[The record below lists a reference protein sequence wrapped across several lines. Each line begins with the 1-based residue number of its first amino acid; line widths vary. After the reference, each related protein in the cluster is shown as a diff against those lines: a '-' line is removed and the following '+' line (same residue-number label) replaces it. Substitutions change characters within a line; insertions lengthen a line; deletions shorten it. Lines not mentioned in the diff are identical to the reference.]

1 MTTPRSVE
9 TPFDPTLLGSLWR
22 YRWLVLVV
30 IVALGLLGF
39 AASGLEP
46 RQEQWQATAT
56 LVIGDPTAATLFER
70 TGQQPYRYVE
80 NQAAVLR
87 SIPVAEAAR
96 ARLETES
103 PPVSLE
109 VTDIVSSLEVTTN
122 TNTDAISLVFSSDEE
137 HVAIAGANAVIAAY
151 EEVRRTEVYRSFQAS
166 LDQIDASIADSNNE
180 LATLQER
187 IDALVATTVAREEL
201 DAQLADALNGL
212 ASLNWAAAAA
222 SPEELVALEVE
233 IADVIDQLEELQR
246 GLATEQQPA
255 ELSALLLEQ
264 SKAIERKS
272 SLISRRDQLR
282 VDLELLGSGV
292 LVASPAIEATAPEAP
307 SYARNVI
314 LALLLGIPLGT
325 GVAYVLALRRRTFG
339 NRNEPEQILG
349 TPLLAEI
356 PDFRDERLTTEV
368 PVRDAPD
375 SIAAEGFRFAAASL
389 DLRVAPLAAETARR
403 GTNGFSVAFVAPGPG
418 QGKTVVTANTALA
431 AAGEGRRVLAIDAD
445 LGDPRLSRELLA
457 PRDPT
462 YVDVEI
468 SRSAQTQKWRVI
480 DVPLPGGTG
489 TLHLLGP
496 DGLGARSATFYSS
509 DEAKGLIKAA
519 EAAYD
524 MVLIDVP
531 PLLHVAYASTL
542 ISHVMGVAMVV
553 QHGTRVSE
561 ANEAKDRVEL
571 TGSPLIG
578 YVFNGAPLR
587 KDLRGSVASLFRSR
601 AVEADPPT
609 TGAGDAPVV
618 ITAGQPLSPS
628 RPDHAPPS
636 ATTPPRQ
643 ARSEPRNR

>member
-1 MTTPRSVE
+1 MTAPQPLD
-9 TPFDPTLLGSLWR
+9 TPFDPTLLGSSWR
-22 YRWLVLVV
+22 YRWLVLTV
-30 IVALGLLGF
+30 IVTLGLVGF

-56 LVIGDPTAATLFER
+56 LVIGDPTASTLFER

-80 NQAAVLR
+80 NQAAVVR
-87 SIPVAEAAR
+87 SIPVAEAAQ
-96 ARLETES
+96 ALLEAES
-103 PPVSLE
+103 PPIPLE
-109 VTDIVSSLEVTTN
+109 VTEIVASLDVVTN
-122 TNTDAISLVFSSDEE
+122 TNTDAIALTFSSHEE
-137 HVAIAGANAVIAAY
+137 RAAIAGANAVIVAY
-151 EEVRRTEVYRSFQAS
+151 EDVRRTEVYRGFQAS
-166 LDQIDASIADSNNE
+166 LDQIDASIAESNNE

-187 IDALVATTVAREEL
+187 IDALVATTVARDEL
-201 DAQLADALNGL
+201 DAQLLDALDGL
-212 ASLNWAAAAA
+212 TSLDWAAAAA
-222 SPEELVALEVE
+222 SPEELAALETE

-246 GLATEQQPA
+246 GLASEQQPA

-272 SLISRRDQLR
+272 SLIARRDQLR

-307 SYARNVI
+307 SYVRNVI
-314 LALLLGIPLGT
+314 LAILLGIPLGT

-349 TPLLAEI
+349 IPLLAEI

-389 DLRVAPLAAETARR
+389 DLRVAPLAVETASRAA
-403 GTNGFSVAFVAPGPG
+403 NGFSVAFVAPGPG

-431 AAGEGRRVLAIDAD
+431 AATEGRRVLAIDGD

-457 PRDPT
+457 HQDPS
-462 YVDVEI
+462 YVNIEI
-468 SRSAQTQKWRVI
+468 SHSAQAQKWRVV

-489 TLHLLGP
+489 TLHLLGHN
-496 DGLGARSATFYSS
+496 GLGARAATFYSS
-509 DEAKGLIKAA
+509 DEARALIKAA

-553 QHGTRVSE
+553 QHGTRVS
-561 ANEAKDRVEL
+561 AVNEAKNRVDL
-571 TGSPLIG
+571 AGPRLIG
-578 YVFNGAPLR
+578 YVFNRAPLR
-587 KDLRGSVASLFRSR
+587 RDLRGSVASLFRSR
-601 AVEADPPT
+601 ALEENSPT
-609 TGAGDAPVV
+609 GGPGDAPAA
-618 ITAGQPLSPS
+618 ITASQRPSPS

-636 ATTPPRQ
+636 PTAQPKQ
-643 ARSEPRNR
+643 AGGEPRSQ